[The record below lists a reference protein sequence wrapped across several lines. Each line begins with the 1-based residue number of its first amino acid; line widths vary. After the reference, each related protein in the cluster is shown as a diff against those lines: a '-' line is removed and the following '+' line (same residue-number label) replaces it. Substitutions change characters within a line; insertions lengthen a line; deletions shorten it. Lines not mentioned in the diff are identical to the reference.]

1 MVERKRMGTH
11 IIFNLSNSLCSCY
24 GFSLG
29 NALPNEHGLTF
40 IVVTKDWGFFLD
52 IYFLKYALWDF
63 ILVFPLQL
71 IN

>member
-1 MVERKRMGTH
+1 MFM
-11 IIFNLSNSLCSCY
+11 L